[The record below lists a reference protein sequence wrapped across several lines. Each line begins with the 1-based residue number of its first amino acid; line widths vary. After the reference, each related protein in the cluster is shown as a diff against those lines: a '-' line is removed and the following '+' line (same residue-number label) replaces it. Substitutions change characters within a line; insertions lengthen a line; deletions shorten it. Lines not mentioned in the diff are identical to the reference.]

1 MAGYSVGG
9 SPDASGQGGAA
20 PAARP
25 GCSASLEQLQNVVT
39 LPPDRVFELARC
51 GCGCWYCPDCCERMG
66 YNLRAE
72 LVPILETF
80 TGLMMLTLTVDPELF
95 PSPRS
100 AYLYV
105 RERRGIS
112 ILMQA
117 LDRGGHLHTRRYFY
131 VVEFQR
137 ETELAH
143 FHLSV
148 DASYIPKAAID
159 DAWSKLR
166 PKAAGPPAPNRPA
179 FGMTRFSVRK
189 FDGGPVHAARYATK
203 YLVKAPEHGFPA
215 WVLAMGAVQRLP
227 RYRASRGFWGR
238 PTRPRREPQSE
249 RTVTPRTYEQR
260 RTECGTACDLF
271 GLDEHVNELTGE
283 VIRLR
288 NWESRLAI
296 DGGIIGV
303 ISPAAKPGAR
313 RTTLIASGVSACIA
327 SLELAAGEPIR
338 VISGRGVD
346 RRTLR

>member
-1 MAGYSVGG
+1 MSPRPMKGGPALHRAREEHDDGLDLAGPVPERALDPDPRDARAGRDDPEGAPLSPSVEQPGG
-9 SPDASGQGGAA
+9 DDAVRGAGA
-20 PAARP
+20 LGRGAGAR
-25 GCSASLEQLQNVVT
+25 C
-39 LPPDRVFELARC
+39 ARC
-51 GCGCWYCPDCCERMG
+51 GRWD
-66 YNLRAE
+66 
-72 LVPILETF
+72 
-80 TGLMMLTLTVDPELF
+80 
-95 PSPRS
+95 
-100 AYLYV
+100 
-105 RERRGIS
+105 
-112 ILMQA
+112 
-117 LDRGGHLHTRRYFY
+117 TRRYFY

-137 ETELAH
+137 ETEQAH
-143 FHLSV
+143 FHLLV